1 MKFTPCGRF
10 LGIAEP
16 EGLERVTPE
25 LLNFC
30 MVELIE
36 LGPEEEVE
44 VDEDAGTGIGIGVT
58 VAPGNF
64 VTVVDFNW
72 GGFAD
77 DGKAFLA
84 IVAPDGCWVDFALK
98 AIVF

>member
-1 MKFTPCGRF
+1 MTFTPCGRF

-36 LGPEEEVE
+36 LGPEEEDEE
-44 VDEDAGTGIGIGVT
+44 VDEAGTGTGVT

-64 VTVVDFNW
+64 VTVVDFN
-72 GGFAD
+72 
-77 DGKAFLA
+77 
-84 IVAPDGCWVDFALK
+84 
-98 AIVF
+98 